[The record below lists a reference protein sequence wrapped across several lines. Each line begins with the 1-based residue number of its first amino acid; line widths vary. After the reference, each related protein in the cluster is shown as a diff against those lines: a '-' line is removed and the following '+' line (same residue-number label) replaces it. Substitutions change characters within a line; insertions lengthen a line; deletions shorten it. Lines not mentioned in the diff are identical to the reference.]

1 MERQGRIE
9 LLVICLEGSG
19 STIEL
24 QTHGVC
30 YCLLDNKK
38 GKKWTLYLRR

>member
-24 QTHGVC
+24 RTQENLADYSAGV
-30 YCLLDNKK
+30 KS
-38 GKKWTLYLRR
+38 R

>member
-24 QTHGVC
+24 RTQKAFDFTPPE
-30 YCLLDNKK
+30 
-38 GKKWTLYLRR
+38 